1 MILFSL
7 AMQDFLFE
15 AIGGSVWTYQGYK
28 SAKA

>member
-15 AIGGSVWTYQGYK
+15 AIGGSVWTYQG
-28 SAKA
+28 